1 MRSAL
6 RSIELT
12 FFAIALACGGYYF
25 YNWYQSREYQRLE
38 MEELKRVLPPA
49 TGQVLPPEENEP
61 VLPPPPGLDPK
72 AVGLIEIPRLDM
84 IAVVRAGEDDGTL
97 SKAVGWLPDT
107 AMPWKPGGNVGLAA
121 HRDTFFRPI
130 RHIEVNDQIL
140 LATRRGTYR
149 YLVESTSIVRPEDV
163 GVLGAVGHSALTLVT
178 CYPFNFI
185 GHAPKRFIVRAR
197 QVSDPPPPGDACS
210 RIWRSI
216 RPTVRSKSRPSSG
229 RATNG
234 PLVSAGTGRLL
245 SEGRAKSL
253 GCSTCR
259 SPDIATAIS
268 IAFSNCLTLP
278 GQSCRQSR
286 SRVSGDSAL
295 VAMSSWWQTFST
307 KWRASIRTSL
317 IRSRS
322 GGICSGTTFKR

>member
-197 QVSDPPPPGDACS
+197 QVSDPPPPGDYA
-210 RIWRSI
+210 ILRSGSFASGGASVRPASYSHPSCAAPARGSGARSARLSARNRDHRQAE
-216 RPTVRSKSRPSSG
+216 RPTAR
-229 RATNG
+229 
-234 PLVSAGTGRLL
+234 
-245 SEGRAKSL
+245 
-253 GCSTCR
+253 
-259 SPDIATAIS
+259 
-268 IAFSNCLTLP
+268 
-278 GQSCRQSR
+278 
-286 SRVSGDSAL
+286 
-295 VAMSSWWQTFST
+295 
-307 KWRASIRTSL
+307 
-317 IRSRS
+317 
-322 GGICSGTTFKR
+322 